1 MRPHRGLYLSPH
13 AVAAFEPVG
22 RLPRRT
28 GRAAASAAVGI
39 KPSIPPEVSL
49 RSKTVAIG
57 ACAPIHP
64 RVDPAVSHCLSFVMP
79 ALGAGIHVL
88 LPLATTWMAG
98 TSPAMTT
105 MSGVPLSSA
114 PPMCDF
120 AAAILLA
127 DKGTTMRTG
136 LITAAL
142 TLIPAAAFAHTGAPD
157 AHGFVWG
164 FAHPFGGLD
173 HILAMVTVGI
183 LAWQLGG
190 RALVLVPAT
199 FVLVM
204 AAGAALGMARIPLPP
219 PAPTPRDSCWRPRC
233 STSPALRSAARSA
246 PSPTA
251 ARLTGSAARSSR
263 SRAWRSW

>member
-98 TSPAMTT
+98 TSPATT
-105 MSGVPLSSA
+105 AMMRAALA
-114 PPMCDF
+114 RTPPMCDL
-120 AAAILLA
+120 AAVVVLA
-127 DKGTTMRTG
+127 DKVSAMRTC
-136 LITAAL
+136 
-142 TLIPAAAFAHTGAPD
+142 P
-157 AHGFVWG
+157 
-164 FAHPFGGLD
+164 
-173 HILAMVTVGI
+173 
-183 LAWQLGG
+183 
-190 RALVLVPAT
+190 
-199 FVLVM
+199 
-204 AAGAALGMARIPLPP
+204 
-219 PAPTPRDSCWRPRC
+219 
-233 STSPALRSAARSA
+233 
-246 PSPTA
+246 
-251 ARLTGSAARSSR
+251 
-263 SRAWRSW
+263 